1 MMSDKLHK
9 YNSYKAFM
17 VDPFDQSTSIVD
29 LAVDEVGSILGSS
42 KAIIDCNTI
51 DIIALNDKHIAIV
64 DDEGLYRDDT
74 RYCKLAEYAQPLAG
88 KLLIMGCD
96 EDGENCSVDY
106 DYADELKDTTRFMS
120 EDFEGVEPKFE
131 FVSWS

>member
-1 MMSDKLHK
+1 MSDKLHK

-17 VDPFDQSTSIVD
+17 VDPFDQSTSIVN
-29 LAVDEVGSILGSS
+29 LAVDEYGSILGSS
-42 KAIIDCNTI
+42 KAVIDCNTI
-51 DIIALNDKHIAIV
+51 DIITLNDKHMAIV
-64 DDEGLYRDDT
+64 DDEGLYRNDT

-88 KLLIMGCD
+88 KLLILGYD
-96 EDGENCSVDY
+96 EDGESCSVDN
-106 DYADELKDTTRFMS
+106 DYAEELRNTTRFMS